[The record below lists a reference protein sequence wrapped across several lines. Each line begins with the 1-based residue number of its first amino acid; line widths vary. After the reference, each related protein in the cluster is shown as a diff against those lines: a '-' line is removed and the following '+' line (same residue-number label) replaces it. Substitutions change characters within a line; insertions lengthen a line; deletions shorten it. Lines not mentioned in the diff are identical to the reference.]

1 LEFLLAVLVQ
11 PPEIEAIISRRFGS
25 CTMKITERF
34 EAIDKIGRELQ
45 RRFGYREIDKYLA
58 QFGIKPPPDGV
69 GTNSKWVYSKEAL
82 ADAPLSVISQIA
94 DDLDLGSLA
103 QLSAQANPP
112 GIWKNTAGLRVFLSH
127 ISKDKVK
134 ATRLRDCLKP
144 FGILAF
150 VAHEDIEPTKEWQAE
165 IERGLH
171 CMDAFVSIHTV
182 GFSKSIWTQQEIGVA
197 LGRGVKII
205 ALRMGEDPTGFISK
219 HQALSRGSK
228 TAEAVAQELSD
239 LFTADERTANRLAD
253 AQAAFRG
260 DDEIPF

>member
-1 LEFLLAVLVQ
+1 
-11 PPEIEAIISRRFGS
+11 
-25 CTMKITERF
+25 MKITERF

-94 DDLDLGSLA
+94 NDLDLGSLTR
-103 QLSAQANPP
+103 LSAQANPP

-127 ISKDKVK
+127 ISKDKLK

-144 FGILAF
+144 LGILAF
-150 VAHEDIEPTKEWQAE
+150 VAHEDIEPTKEWQSE

-171 CMDAFVSIHTV
+171 CMNAFVSIHTV

-228 TAEAVAQELSD
+228 TAEAVAQELYD
-239 LFTADERTANRLAD
+239 LFAADERTANRLSD
-253 AQAAFRG
+253 AQSALRG